1 MSKMTGINNTYKGP
15 GLTSRSQRILD
26 VVVREYIESV
36 RPISSALVARSCG
49 LNLGAASIRAILS
62 ELEQNGYLVKD
73 HSSSGRIPTDKSFRL
88 YVDTLRELTEP
99 KPSDIASLSLCE
111 SGPMPIKT
119 ITLRT
124 TRALSTLTSCAAL
137 LLMPGVKN
145 FTIKEIKLLAINDS
159 RVLVIIVS
167 NSGLVHTSTVSLEG
181 SAGALNME
189 RASNYLCSIGQGLTL
204 RGLRRRLFTELD
216 KVKKVAESHQK
227 RTDAIAGEALRV
239 GSVAAGELEQKV
251 EEDIF
256 LEGTALIFEQ
266 PEFKEDATRIKNVFA
281 ALEEKSLIV
290 KILDASINDIRAN
303 GINIHMGSEG
313 ASRVFDGL
321 SFVTAPYGTGQ
332 DATGMIG
339 IVGPVR
345 MDYQKIIPL
354 VNCAAAQLER
364 TAKLQNLVI

>member
-1 MSKMTGINNTYKGP
+1 MTGINKTYKGP
-15 GLTSRSQRILD
+15 GLTGRSQRILG
-26 VVVREYIESV
+26 VVVREYIRSV
-36 RPISSALVARSCG
+36 RPVSSALIASSCD

-62 ELEQNGYLVKD
+62 KLEQNGYLVKD

-88 YVDTLRELTEP
+88 YVDTLSELPEP
-99 KPSDIASLSLCE
+99 KPSDIASLTLCDNG
-111 SGPMPIKT
+111 SVPIKT

-145 FTIKEIKLLAINDS
+145 FIIKDIKLLTINDS

-167 NSGLVHTSTVSLEG
+167 NSGVVHTSTVSLEG
-181 SAGALNME
+181 PAGALNME

-216 KVKKVAESHQK
+216 KEKKIAESHQR
-227 RTDAIAGEALRV
+227 RTDAIAREALRV

-290 KILDASINDIRAN
+290 KILDASITDIRAN

-321 SFVTAPYGTGQ
+321 SFVTAPYGTGE

-354 VNCAAAQLER
+354 VNCAASQLGR
-364 TAKLQNLVI
+364 TAKLQSIVL